1 MNNPLAQLVSLI
13 KVSLA
18 RRRLIAK
25 IPYSNLNLNLL
36 KILYYE
42 GYIRGFKVTADL
54 KKIYVFLKL
63 NQFRSTLLDLAY
75 FCPRNKH
82 SYLTYK
88 KLVGFFGLKTF
99 GIVSTNSGLMTIDQC
114 FIYKKGGTLVLLAK

>member
-1 MNNPLAQLVSLI
+1 MNNSLAQLVSLI

>member
-1 MNNPLAQLVSLI
+1 MKNTLAQLVSLI

-25 IPYSNLNLNLL
+25 IPYSNLNFDIL

-42 GYIRGFKVTADL
+42 GYIRGFKVTADS

-63 NQFRSTLLDLAY
+63 NQFKSTILDIAY
-75 FCPRNKH
+75 FCPKNKN

-88 KLVGFFGLKTF
+88 KLIRFYGLKLLELFQQTPSYDIRTVF
-99 GIVSTNSGLMTIDQC
+99 
-114 FIYKKGGTLVLLAK
+114 FI